1 MKTYRELYFRGTQK
15 QLSEFVEHF
24 REYAGGNWKAEK
36 LTDRW
41 KDYLF
46 IDYLGKAVDKARV
59 SIFTGDRIETGEL
72 KVGNI
77 VPLEK
82 NQLSVEEY
90 NAVLM
95 QFYYDVILPFKE
107 SGTEL
112 IILQPS
118 DDIFDPTSVISPT
131 ALKKLE
137 LFCSSANKSTGSS
150 HPFDQERWFDFIC
163 QTVDDGL
170 MFDYS
175 TLGGFLQD
183 KAYWGEKSDDFI
195 GVLGDYAWDEEHAF
209 ELASEYESACE
220 ILCYYKKLRGI

>member
-1 MKTYRELYFRGTQK
+1 MKTYRELYFRGAQK

-24 REYAGGNWKAEK
+24 REYAVGNWKTEK

-46 IDYLGKAVDKARV
+46 IDYLGKVVDKARV
-59 SIFTGDRIETGEL
+59 SIYIGDRIATGEL

-95 QFYYDVILPFKE
+95 QFYNDVIIPFKE

-112 IILQPS
+112 IQYIQ
-118 DDIFDPTSVISPT
+118 IQI
-131 ALKKLE
+131 
-137 LFCSSANKSTGSS
+137 
-150 HPFDQERWFDFIC
+150 
-163 QTVDDGL
+163 
-170 MFDYS
+170 
-175 TLGGFLQD
+175 
-183 KAYWGEKSDDFI
+183 
-195 GVLGDYAWDEEHAF
+195 
-209 ELASEYESACE
+209 
-220 ILCYYKKLRGI
+220 

>member
-24 REYAGGNWKAEK
+24 REYAVGKWKAVK
-36 LTDRW
+36 ITDRW

-46 IDYLGKAVDKARV
+46 IDYLGEVVNKARV
-59 SIFTGDRIETGEL
+59 SIYIGDRTEAGEL

-90 NAVLM
+90 NDVLLL
-95 QFYYDVILPFKE
+95 FYNDVIVPFKE

-112 IILQPS
+112 MILQPS
-118 DDIFDPTSVISPT
+118 DDIFDPTSLISQT

-137 LFCSSANKSTGSS
+137 NFCSAANKSTGSS
-150 HPFDQERWFDFIC
+150 HPYDRERWFDFIC
-163 QTVDDGL
+163 QTVDDGK
-170 MFDYS
+170 MFDSS
-175 TLGGFLQD
+175 TLGSFLQD
-183 KAYWGEKSDDFI
+183 KSYWGEKSDGFI
-195 GVLGDYAWDEEHAF
+195 GVVGDYAWDEEQAY
-209 ELASEYESACE
+209 ELASEYENACD
-220 ILCYYKKLRGI
+220 ILCYYKKKRGL